1 VSRPLERSDIARWI
15 ACAVLVL
22 GAHAAAAAI
31 IVNYADPIAA
41 GAPAAAIVIDLAPIA
56 AAPEEAQQDVTPGP
70 LSPQI
75 DGTTESRPDEVVTET
90 AVEQVTAQEPVETP
104 KEEKPVEVALAKAE
118 KPPEEKA
125 EMPPEAKPQDQ
136 PLVEVV
142 PEAKKPEVIAAP
154 PTKAA
159 PPPPPKPKKASRP
172 MQLATAPAPA
182 PHIAPRATAPS
193 VGMPSPSSRQA
204 ALNWNSAISAALERA
219 KRYPAD
225 ARSRGDQGTAVVSF
239 SIDRSGRVLSS
250 RIARS
255 SGSPALDQETLAT
268 VARASLPP
276 APAEHPG
283 ARFSFSVPIRFN
295 IR

>member
-1 VSRPLERSDIARWI
+1 MSRPLERSDIARWI
-15 ACAVLVL
+15 ACAVLAL

-104 KEEKPVEVALAKAE
+104 KEEKPVEVALAKTE
-118 KPPEEKA
+118 ELPEEKA
-125 EMPPEAKPQDQ
+125 ETPPEAKPQDQ
-136 PLVEVV
+136 PLVEAV
-142 PEAKKPEVIAAP
+142 PEAKKPEVTAAV
-154 PTKAA
+154 PTKVA
-159 PPPPPKPKKASRP
+159 PPPRPKPKRASRP

-182 PHIAPRATAPS
+182 PNIAPRATAPS

-204 ALNWNSAISAALERA
+204 ALSWTSAISAALERA

-225 ARSRGDQGTAVVSF
+225 ARSRGEQGTAVVSF
-239 SIDRSGRVLSS
+239 SLSRTGRLTLS

-255 SGSPALDQETLAT
+255 SGFASLDQESLEA
-268 VARASLPP
+268 VRRADFPP
-276 APAEHPG
+276 PPPDYAG
-283 ARFSFSVPIRFN
+283 GFNFTQSIRFN
-295 IR
+295 LR

>member
-1 VSRPLERSDIARWI
+1 VSRPLEHSDIARWI

-31 IVNYADPIAA
+31 IVNYADPITA
-41 GAPAAAIVIDLAPIA
+41 GAPAAAIVVDLAPIA
-56 AAPEEAQQDVTPGP
+56 AAPADAQQDVMPGP

-75 DGTTESRPDEVVTET
+75 DGTTESKPDEVVAET
-90 AVEQVTAQEPVETP
+90 PVETVTAQEPVETP
-104 KEEKPVEVALAKAE
+104 KEDKPVEIALAKTE
-118 KPPEEKA
+118 EPEEKA
-125 EMPPEAKPQDQ
+125 ETPPEAKPQDQ
-136 PLVEVV
+136 PLVEAV
-142 PEAKKPEVIAAP
+142 PEAKKPEVTATV
-154 PTKAA
+154 PTKVA
-159 PPPPPKPKKASRP
+159 PPPTPKPKRTSRP

-182 PHIAPRATAPS
+182 PNLAPRATAPS

-204 ALNWNSAISAALERA
+204 ALTWNSAISAALERA

-255 SGSPALDQETLAT
+255 SGSSALDQETLAT

>member
-1 VSRPLERSDIARWI
+1 MSRPLERSDIARWI

-41 GAPAAAIVIDLAPIA
+41 GAPAAAIVVDLAPIA

-70 LSPQI
+70 LSPQV
-75 DGTTESRPDEVVTET
+75 DGTTESRPDEVVTEGL
-90 AVEQVTAQEPVETP
+90 VEQVTAQEPVETA
-104 KEEKPVEVALAKAE
+104 KEEKPVEVALAKTE
-118 KPPEEKA
+118 EPEDKA
-125 EMPPEAKPQDQ
+125 ETPPDAKPQDQ
-136 PLVEVV
+136 PLVEAV
-142 PEAKKPEVIAAP
+142 PEAKKPEVTATV
-154 PTKAA
+154 PTKVA
-159 PPPPPKPKKASRP
+159 PPPPPKRKRASRP

-182 PHIAPRATAPS
+182 PNIAPRATAPS

-204 ALNWNSAISAALERA
+204 ALTWNSAISAALERA